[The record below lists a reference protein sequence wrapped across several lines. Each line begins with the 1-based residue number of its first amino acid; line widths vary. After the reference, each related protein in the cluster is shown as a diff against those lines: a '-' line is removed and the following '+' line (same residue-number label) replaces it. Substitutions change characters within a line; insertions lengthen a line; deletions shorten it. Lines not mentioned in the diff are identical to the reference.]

1 MFKYFPFTCIIPHQT
16 FPWNPSLYS
25 VCVLECVLPC
35 SDTIPLLP
43 AVVAILWSAPFPSP
57 TPSPSIT
64 CCYNCF
70 LVYNPFPMSNWLLEL
85 FLGLVPL
92 FPQLPFV
99 EIFFWSPPLSY
110 SLLKLFLEYL
120 PSVTCFLA
128 PPPPSYLLLEI
139 FLAPFTSLSSYQL
152 LELFTP
158 PPPSLLHQL
167 PAVGTVSWSALSCWG
182 CPSSCP
188 ALSLTPPSPSLLFHT

>member
-1 MFKYFPFTCIIPHQT
+1 MYVYWNVYYLAQT
-16 FPWNPSLYS
+16 QYPCYLLLWLFFG
-25 VCVLECVLPC
+25 LP
-35 SDTIPLLP
+35 
-43 AVVAILWSAPFPSP
+43 PFPSP

-128 PPPPSYLLLEI
+128 PPPQLPAVGNISCPLYLPL
-139 FLAPFTSLSSYQL
+139 
-152 LELFTP
+152 
-158 PPPSLLHQL
+158 QL
-167 PAVGTVSWSALSCWG
+167 PAVGTFY
-182 CPSSCP
+182 
-188 ALSLTPPSPSLLFHT
+188 PPPHSFTSYLLLELFPGLLCLVEGVPHLVQPCL